1 VGSGGFDTV
10 DLGGAGEV
18 SIDSG
23 VEGPAE
29 ELSDDEVDDDAGLI
43 GCSSGRSW
51 GGERRVRRLWCAWRR
66 ST

>member
-1 VGSGGFDTV
+1 VGNGGFDTA
-10 DLGGAGEV
+10 DLGGGGES
-18 SIDSG
+18 SIETG
-23 VEGPAE
+23 VQGPD

-51 GGERRVRRLWCAWRR
+51 GEERRLRRLWCAWRR